1 MSQGAHPFRWIPPLL
16 VGLCGAVAAEVAV
29 LLLLYDG
36 PGLMRSLTTVLAVEA
51 GTFGA
56 GLWTT
61 PRRRRDLVEAVRRR
75 WIFCLCAF
83 LGAALFSAFWSFVQ
97 AAGGTAVGQGL
108 GLAFTAGLPL
118 YACGTVLGG
127 MASLEEVGFPK
138 RRRLVGAAAAVGA
151 AVGFVVTGA
160 TLTYVPTPASLLL
173 VCIVILSSGA
183 LTFSA
188 VLESAQ
194 PLASS
199 GVTESSAADV
209 SGPPPGTTSTFG
221 VVTGGTDPAAS
232 ASPDTEPGW
241 TSPP

>member
-1 MSQGAHPFRWIPPLL
+1 MTQGAHPFRWIPPLL

-83 LGAALFSAFWSFVQ
+83 LGAAIFSAFWSFVQ
-97 AAGGTAVGQGL
+97 AAGGTALGQGL

-127 MASLEEVGFPK
+127 MATLEEVGFPK
-138 RRRLVGAAAAVGA
+138 RRRLVGAASAVGA
-151 AVGFVVTGA
+151 ALGFAVTGA

-173 VCIVILSSGA
+173 VCIVVLSSGA

-188 VLESAQ
+188 VLESAHPQ
-194 PLASS
+194 TDSGLTGSSALDLPGPPPPATTSS
-199 GVTESSAADV
+199 GLGANDAESASSAASDV
-209 SGPPPGTTSTFG
+209 DPGGERPP
-221 VVTGGTDPAAS
+221 
-232 ASPDTEPGW
+232 
-241 TSPP
+241 